1 MSELTVNTTKTNTI
15 QHTGGTTGLTVANT
29 GIVTASKEVIQTDY
43 EIDMWRI
50 TADFSTTDATVTGWS
65 RVDDSTFAK
74 IGTGMTES
82 SGLFTFPSTGLWQ
95 VTTYIMVNF
104 SSNDGSAGVF
114 LMVSPNSGTD
124 WDSLGLIYE
133 GGDSAA
139 NQNGS
144 MTSLINVTNATT
156 YRFRL
161 ESDSLDASNIQGQ
174 AEYTRS
180 GILFERKGPS
190 Q

>member
-1 MSELTVNTTKTNTI
+1 MTSKLIVDSIEGRTGATVSLPQDSNYMLD
-15 QHTGGTTGLTVANT
+15 QWRL
-29 GIVTASKEVIQTDY
+29 AS
-43 EIDMWRI
+43 
-50 TADFSTTDATVTGWS
+50 AFSTDNATVTGWE
-65 RVDDSTFAK
+65 RVDDATFSK
-74 IGTGMTES
+74 VGTGMTES

-95 VTTYIMVNF
+95 VTPYIMVNF

-161 ESDSLDASNIQGQ
+161 ETDSLQASNISGQ
-174 AEYTRS
+174 AEDTRT